1 MQAYKNEILLG
12 KVLSIIQSR
21 LMTLETSA
29 FESLSKQAEDE
40 AIKLTLEL
48 ASYPPPP
55 IPLYN
60 LDDKYKDAE
69 KLADVVDD
77 IFTKVIER

>member
-1 MQAYKNEILLG
+1 M
-12 KVLSIIQSR
+12 LSIVQSK
-21 LMTLETSA
+21 LVTLEASA
-29 FESLSKQAEDE
+29 FDILSKQAEDE

-77 IFTKVIER
+77 VFTKVRT